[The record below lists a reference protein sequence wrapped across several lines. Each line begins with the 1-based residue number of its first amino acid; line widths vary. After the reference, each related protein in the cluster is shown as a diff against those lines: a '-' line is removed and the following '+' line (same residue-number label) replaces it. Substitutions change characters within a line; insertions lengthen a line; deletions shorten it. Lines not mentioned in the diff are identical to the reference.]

1 MTSSS
6 TSTSTSAPGS
16 GRLAGKVA
24 LITGA
29 GSVGPGWG
37 NGRAMAVRFAEEGA
51 RIFAVDRDASAL
63 VETVQRVKDLGGV
76 LATGFCDVTSAA
88 SIEAMVQA
96 CIAEY
101 GRIDI
106 LVNNVGGSA
115 KGGPVEMSEEIFDA
129 QIDHNLKSVFLTCKH
144 VLPHML
150 AQGGGAIV
158 NMSSTSGL
166 RWTGSAQIA
175 YAATKAAVIQ
185 FSRVLAVQY
194 AKQGIRVN
202 TVVPGQL
209 HTPMVEV
216 RLAGQRA
223 GGDAKAL
230 LEQRQARIPLPFMG
244 DGRDTA
250 NAALFLASDE
260 ARFIT
265 GTEIL
270 VDGGM
275 SVRCD

>member
-1 MTSSS
+1 MTAN
-6 TSTSTSAPGS
+6 TSTLSCP

-24 LITGA
+24 FVTGA

-37 NGRAMAVRFAEEGA
+37 NGRAIAVRLAEEGA
-51 RIFAVDRDASAL
+51 VVFAVDRDPERLAETAAL
-63 VETVQRVKDLGGV
+63 VEKAGGRLV
-76 LATGFCDVTSAA
+76 RGACDVTSGT
-88 SIEAMVQA
+88 SVQA
-96 CIAEY
+96 AIDACLAQL

-115 KGGPVEMSEEIFDA
+115 KGGPIEMSEEVWDA
-129 QIDHNLKSVFLTCKH
+129 QVDFNLKSVFLTCKH
-144 VLPHML
+144 TLPHML
-150 AQGGGAIV
+150 RQGGGAIV
-158 NMSSTSGL
+158 NISSTSGI
-166 RWTGSAQIA
+166 RWTGSAQVA
-175 YAATKAAVIQ
+175 YAATKAGVIQ
-185 FSRVLAVQY
+185 LSRVLAVQY
-194 AKQGIRVN
+194 AKQNIRVN

-223 GGDAKAL
+223 GGDVDAL
-230 LEQRQARIPLPFMG
+230 LKQRQSRIPLPFMG

-250 NAALFLASDE
+250 NATLFLCCDE
-260 ARFIT
+260 SRFVT
-265 GTEIL
+265 GTEII